1 MTNISVKKSE
11 PPLPAKET
19 LPTMY
24 DLPSEDPEEPG
35 LPDVFHDFQP
45 ELLRQTFQP
54 PNWYPDK
61 LFCGTDLN
69 LYYDVKHL
77 KWYKRPDWFAVVGVP
92 NLYDEWD
99 MRRSYVVWDEKI
111 NPFVVVELLSPG
123 TEDEDL
129 GETIGEEGK
138 PPTKWE
144 VYESI
149 LQVPYYVTFSRD
161 TNEMQ
166 AFHLVGG
173 RYQRAKLSEGRL
185 LLPEVELS
193 LGSWQGSFNSV
204 NRLWLRWMT
213 PEGDLIPTIEE
224 KEAAAQ
230 EEAAVAK
237 QQATNAEQRATNA
250 EQRATNA
257 EQRATNAEQRATN
270 AEQEAAAVKEEL
282 AAAKKQ
288 SDRLLAK
295 LQELGIIP
303 DDFS

>member
-1 MTNISVKKSE
+1 MTNISVQYE

-24 DLPSEDPEEPG
+24 DLPSENPEEPG
-35 LPDVFHDFQP
+35 LPDQFHYFQP
-45 ELLRQTFQP
+45 QILDQTFQP
-54 PNWYPDK
+54 PNWSPDL
-61 LFCGTDLN
+61 LFCGVDMN
-69 LYYDVKHL
+69 LYYDVKHP

-92 NLYDEWD
+92 RWYEQSD
-99 MRRSYVVWDEKI
+99 MRLSYVVWDEKI
-111 NPFVVVELLSPG
+111 NPLVVVELLSPG

-149 LQVPYYVTFSRD
+149 LKVPYYVTFSRY
-161 TNEMQ
+161 TNEMK
-166 AFHLVGG
+166 AFHLVGD
-173 RYQRAKLSEGRL
+173 RYQRAELNEGRL
-185 LLPEVELS
+185 LVPEVELS
-193 LGSWQGSFNSV
+193 LGLWQGICKQRD
-204 NRLWLRWMT
+204 RLWLRWMT
-213 PEGDLIPTIEE
+213 PEGDLIPILE
-224 KEAAAQ
+224 

-237 QQATNAEQRATNA
+237 QRATNA
-250 EQRATNA
+250 EQRAI
-257 EQRATNAEQRATN
+257 NAEQRATN

-282 AAAKKQ
+282 AAVKKQ

-295 LQELGIIP
+295 LRELGIIP

>member
-1 MTNISVKKSE
+1 
-11 PPLPAKET
+11 
-19 LPTMY
+19 
-24 DLPSEDPEEPG
+24 
-35 LPDVFHDFQP
+35 
-45 ELLRQTFQP
+45 
-54 PNWYPDK
+54 
-61 LFCGTDLN
+61 
-69 LYYDVKHL
+69 
-77 KWYKRPDWFAVVGVP
+77 WFAVVGVP
-92 NLYDEWD
+92 NLYDQWD

-111 NPFVVVELLSPG
+111 NPLVVVELLSPG

-166 AFHLVGG
+166 AFHLVGD
-173 RYQRAKLSEGRL
+173 RYQKAELNEGRL

-193 LGSWQGSFNSV
+193 LGLWQGSLNSV

-213 PEGDLIPTIEE
+213 PEGDLIPTPEE
-224 KEAAAQ
+224 KAKQEAAAAK
-230 EEAAVAK
+230 EEATAAK
-237 QQATNAEQRATNA
+237 QQATNAEQRAA
-250 EQRATNA
+250 
-257 EQRATNAEQRATN
+257 N
-270 AEQEAAAVKEEL
+270 AEQEVAAVKEEL

-295 LQELGIIP
+295 LRELGIIP

>member
-1 MTNISVKKSE
+1 MTNISVQYE

-24 DLPSEDPEEPG
+24 DLPSENPEEPG

-61 LFCGTDLN
+61 LFCGTDMN
-69 LYYDVKHL
+69 LYYDVKHP

-92 NLYDEWD
+92 RLYDEWD
-99 MRRSYVVWDEKI
+99 MRLSYVVWDEKI
-111 NPFVVVELLSPG
+111 NPLVVVELLSPG

-129 GETIGEEGK
+129 GETIGEPGK

-144 VYESI
+144 VYERI
-149 LQVPYYVTFSRD
+149 LQVPYYVIFSRY
-161 TNEMQ
+161 TNEMK
-166 AFHLVGG
+166 AFHLVGD
-173 RYQRAKLSEGRL
+173 RYQRAELNEGRL

-193 LGSWQGSFNSV
+193 LGLWQGSFNST

-213 PEGDLIPTIEE
+213 PEGDLIPTLEE
-224 KEAAAQ
+224 KEAAAKQ
-230 EEAAVAK
+230 EAAVAK
-237 QQATNAEQRATNA
+237 EKEAAAKEKEAVAEQRAINAEQRAINA
-250 EQRATNA
+250 EQRAI
-257 EQRATNAEQRATN
+257 N